1 MEEEE
6 VDDEEE
12 EEEEVVPEFIPKE
25 KVEEVE
31 LKWYEQPY
39 EGQFPVS
46 GWIMIGSQWLRD
58 QFLKK
63 ALYIQEK
70 YGGRICVNGKKI
82 LMVSEFIEELA
93 DMKVECK

>member
-1 MEEEE
+1 MKKSSIFWMIFVKRQIPLKPPAKIVDQLMPPKPTIPKATSPPVEEEE

-12 EEEEVVPEFIPKE
+12 EEEEVIPAFIPKE

-46 GWIMIGSQWLRD
+46 GW
-58 QFLKK
+58 
-63 ALYIQEK
+63 
-70 YGGRICVNGKKI
+70 
-82 LMVSEFIEELA
+82 
-93 DMKVECK
+93 

>member
-1 MEEEE
+1 VEEEE

-12 EEEEVVPEFIPKE
+12 EEEEVIPAFIPKE

-39 EGQFPVS
+39 DGQFPVS

-58 QFLKK
+58 
-63 ALYIQEK
+63 
-70 YGGRICVNGKKI
+70 
-82 LMVSEFIEELA
+82 
-93 DMKVECK
+93 